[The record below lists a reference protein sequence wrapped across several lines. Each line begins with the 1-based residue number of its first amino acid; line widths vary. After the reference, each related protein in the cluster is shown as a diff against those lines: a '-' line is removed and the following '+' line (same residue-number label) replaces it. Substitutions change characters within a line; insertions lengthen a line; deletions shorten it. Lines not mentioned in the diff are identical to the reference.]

1 MPALPRRGLCG
12 GICLH
17 NCLVCNRFNL
27 GLMSDN
33 DKHIIC
39 TAVGSFI
46 IGIAVMIALW
56 LAGVKGTDA
65 YPAVL
70 LSGFLGGLA
79 AGVGKEYGDE
89 CADGNQW
96 DWQDIAADCIG
107 ALVGAGFAMILTILI

>member
-1 MPALPRRGLCG
+1 MT
-12 GICLH
+12 
-17 NCLVCNRFNL
+17 
-27 GLMSDN
+27 DN

-46 IGIAVMIALW
+46 IGIAVMTALW

-89 CADGNQW
+89 CCENNKW

-107 ALVGAGFAMILTILI
+107 ALVGSGFAMILTILI

>member
-1 MPALPRRGLCG
+1 MYD
-12 GICLH
+12 
-17 NCLVCNRFNL
+17 
-27 GLMSDN
+27 MSDN

-39 TAVGSFI
+39 TAVGSSI

-79 AGVGKEYGDE
+79 AGIGKEYGDE
-89 CADGNQW
+89 CCENNKW

-107 ALVGAGFAMILTILI
+107 SLVGSGFAMIITKLL

>member
-1 MPALPRRGLCG
+1 MLQG
-12 GICLH
+12 GR
-17 NCLVCNRFNL
+17 NP
-27 GLMSDN
+27 MSDN

-89 CADGNQW
+89 CAENNKW

-107 ALVGAGFAMILTILI
+107 ALCGGGLAAIIGVIF

>member
-1 MPALPRRGLCG
+1 MT
-12 GICLH
+12 
-17 NCLVCNRFNL
+17 
-27 GLMSDN
+27 DN

-39 TAVGSFI
+39 TLAGSLI

-56 LAGVKGTDA
+56 LAGVKGTDV

-89 CADGNQW
+89 CAAGNYW
-96 DWQDIAADCIG
+96 DWKDIAADCIG
-107 ALVGAGFAMILTILI
+107 SLVGGGLAAILGVIC

>member
-1 MPALPRRGLCG
+1 
-12 GICLH
+12 
-17 NCLVCNRFNL
+17 
-27 GLMSDN
+27 MSDN
-33 DKHIIC
+33 DKHIVV

-79 AGVGKEYGDE
+79 AGVGKEFGDE
-89 CADGNQW
+89 CAEGNYW
-96 DWQDIAADCIG
+96 SWRDIAADCIG
-107 ALVGAGFAMILTILI
+107 ALVGSGFAMIITILL

>member
-1 MPALPRRGLCG
+1 
-12 GICLH
+12 
-17 NCLVCNRFNL
+17 
-27 GLMSDN
+27 MSDN

-56 LAGVKGTDA
+56 LAGVKGTDV

-89 CADGNQW
+89 CAEGNQW
-96 DWQDIAADCIG
+96 DWQDIFADAIG
-107 ALVGAGFAMILTILI
+107 SLVGSGCAMILTILL

>member
-1 MPALPRRGLCG
+1 M
-12 GICLH
+12 
-17 NCLVCNRFNL
+17 VFNRFNL
-27 GLMSDN
+27 GLMTDN

-46 IGIAVMIALW
+46 IGITVMIALW

-65 YPAVL
+65 YAAVL

-89 CADGNQW
+89 CCENNKW
-96 DWQDIAADCIG
+96 DWQDISADCIG
-107 ALVGAGFAMILTILI
+107 SLVVSGFAMILTILMI

>member
-1 MPALPRRGLCG
+1 MT
-12 GICLH
+12 
-17 NCLVCNRFNL
+17 
-27 GLMSDN
+27 DN

-46 IGIAVMIALW
+46 IGIAVMTALW

-65 YPAVL
+65 YAAVL

-89 CADGNQW
+89 CCENNKW

-107 ALVGAGFAMILTILI
+107 SLVGSGFAMIITILL

>member
-1 MPALPRRGLCG
+1 MT
-12 GICLH
+12 
-17 NCLVCNRFNL
+17 
-27 GLMSDN
+27 DN

-39 TAVGSFI
+39 TLAGSFI

-89 CADGNQW
+89 CAEGNQW
-96 DWQDIAADCIG
+96 DWQDIFADAIG
-107 ALVGAGFAMILTILI
+107 SLVGSGFAMILTILL

>member
-1 MPALPRRGLCG
+1 MT
-12 GICLH
+12 
-17 NCLVCNRFNL
+17 
-27 GLMSDN
+27 DN

-39 TAVGSFI
+39 TSVGSFI
-46 IGIAVMIALW
+46 IGIAVMTALW

-89 CADGNQW
+89 CCENNKW

-107 ALVGAGFAMILTILI
+107 SLVGSGFAMILTILL